1 MTSTASPMSE
11 SRTYS
16 PGPVLTPDEVSCD
29 WRTAGHVTRVLVSDW
44 SAAAAEDVAAV
55 QPERDHPPGRRLQ
68 RARREPHR
76 LQAQPR
82 AYHPRHQVQPS
93 LDTDTSRNL
102 DLDSRSLIYT
112 PTSAVPPPCSSS
124 RSPSYPTS
132 APRTPAG
139 ATQHPQPGT
148 LAFSQTFHLI

>member
-1 MTSTASPMSE
+1 MAESEEDVTSTASPMSE

-16 PGPVLTPDEVSCD
+16 PGPVLTPDEVSSG

-102 DLDSRSLIYT
+102 DLDL
-112 PTSAVPPPCSSS
+112 
-124 RSPSYPTS
+124 
-132 APRTPAG
+132 
-139 ATQHPQPGT
+139 
-148 LAFSQTFHLI
+148 

>member
-1 MTSTASPMSE
+1 MSE

-16 PGPVLTPDEVSCD
+16 PGPVLTPDEVSCG

-68 RARREPHR
+68 RAGREPHR

-82 AYHPRHQVQPS
+82 AYHPRHQVPGYRS
-93 LDTDTSRNL
+93 SRNL
-102 DLDSRSLIYT
+102 DLE
-112 PTSAVPPPCSSS
+112 VPN
-124 RSPSYPTS
+124 
-132 APRTPAG
+132 
-139 ATQHPQPGT
+139 
-148 LAFSQTFHLI
+148 LKIIAFQMEHQICV